1 MLQLEEAIEVSEAKD
16 VEDKILLEAVEAQ
29 EPSVDVLEEM
39 FEGDV
44 RSLDQ
49 LHLRLGALP
58 HSPIQQGSEVF

>member
-1 MLQLEEAIEVSEAKD
+1 MSEAKD

-44 RSLDQ
+44 RRLDQ
-49 LHLRLGALP
+49 LHLGLEALP